1 MSNTP
6 HHLAEEFPDH
16 LVQMRHLRETDGH
29 FHRLAVEYEETNHRI
44 HRAETNIEPCDD
56 FHMADL
62 RKRRLALKD
71 EINGM
76 LMRAEPLAEQVEI

>member
-6 HHLAEEFPDH
+6 HHLAEEFPGH

-29 FHRLAVEYEETNHRI
+29 FHRLAVEYEEVNHRI

-56 FHMADL
+56 FYMADL

-76 LMRAEPLAEQVEI
+76 LMRAEPLAEQVEL

>member
-29 FHRLAVEYEETNHRI
+29 FHRLAVEYEEVNHRI

-71 EINGM
+71 EIYGM
-76 LMRAEPLAEQVEI
+76 LMRAEPLAEQAEI

>member
-29 FHRLAVEYEETNHRI
+29 FHRLAVEYEEVNHRI

-71 EINGM
+71 EIHGM
-76 LMRAEPLAEQVEI
+76 LMRAEPLAEQAEI

>member
-1 MSNTP
+1 MTHTP
-6 HHLAEEFPDH
+6 HQLAEEFPEQ
-16 LVQMRHLRETDGH
+16 LVKMRHLRETDGH
-29 FHRLAVEYEETNHRI
+29 FHRISNEYDEVNHRI
-44 HRAETNIEPCDD
+44 HLGEVDVEPCDD

-76 LMRAEPLAEQVEI
+76 LMRAEPLTENNEV

>member
-1 MSNTP
+1 MTHTP
-6 HHLAEEFPDH
+6 HQLAEEFPEH
-16 LVQMRHLRETDGH
+16 LVKMRHLRETDGH
-29 FHRLAVEYEETNHRI
+29 FHRISKEYDEVNHRI
-44 HRAETNIEPCDD
+44 HLGETDIEPCDD

-76 LMRAEPLAEQVEI
+76 LMRAEPLAKQEEA